1 MTHDA
6 VCATC
11 NHSITQVGIDRNGEH
26 FHFASCTNCGHKR
39 WTIGGAEVDL
49 ASVLGSLENPPPA
62 PATPAPNALEL
73 PDIDPELARLF
84 TI

>member
-6 VCATC
+6 VCTTC

-26 FHFASCTNCGHKR
+26 FHFATCTNCGHKR

-49 ASVLGSLENPPPA
+49 ESVLGTLEDPPA
-62 PATPAPNALEL
+62 PRADEVPDMVDL
-73 PDIDPELARLF
+73 PEIDPELARLF